1 MKQASQAYEACF
13 LGTLPSAIDQPR
25 ATCNHAM
32 QICTLYIPHSHLE
45 YGTKYPN
52 DLSNSTHQSP
62 KPYDHTFST
71 WKANAHGSANLGLGK
86 LPELQRRWIES
97 VGADEP
103 PHEPFSHRSPLPS
116 RASAS
121 SPSILPRGHCS
132 HGRCIEETCYL
143 FLALLRRG
151 MQNAYPVRT
160 GSVALRCVCVHS
172 DRHEANV
179 LCMPPV
185 GVSFIPYTSELVSAP
200 EFGDARTDPI

>member
-1 MKQASQAYEACF
+1 MYFSNSNTRNVFFLGHMKQASQAYEACF

-116 RASAS
+116 RLLLHRRRLPRVFLATIALPWEMRRGDMLSIFS
-121 SPSILPRGHCS
+121 SPPPGHAK
-132 HGRCIEETCYL
+132 CIPC
-143 FLALLRRG
+143 
-151 MQNAYPVRT
+151 
-160 GSVALRCVCVHS
+160 
-172 DRHEANV
+172 
-179 LCMPPV
+179 
-185 GVSFIPYTSELVSAP
+185 
-200 EFGDARTDPI
+200 